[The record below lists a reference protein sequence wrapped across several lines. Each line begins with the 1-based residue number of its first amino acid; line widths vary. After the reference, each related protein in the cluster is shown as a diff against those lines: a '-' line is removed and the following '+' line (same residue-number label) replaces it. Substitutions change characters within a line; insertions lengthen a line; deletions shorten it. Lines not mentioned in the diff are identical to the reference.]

1 MRKESK
7 SSDHYFA
14 EHPKSKL
21 RLGVIHTYLRGT
33 PFKFLTASGVFSKK
47 RLDLGTRVL
56 IESMLLPEEGLVL
69 DIGCG
74 YGAVGIAA
82 AVFNP
87 KLHVIMVDVN
97 ERAVWLSKRN
107 LRLNKIHNAEVR
119 KGCLYKPVEGLAFNC
134 ILSNPPVSAG
144 MTTVKAI
151 ITGAPKHMTAKAT
164 FQMVVKSKIWGKRL
178 RTLFEESFENVKVS
192 AIKSGYRVLMAKKQ
206 QFSLNSA

>member
-1 MRKESK
+1 MRGERRK
-7 SSDHYFA
+7 SNHYFT
-14 EHPKSKL
+14 EHPKSRP
-21 RLGVIHTYLRGT
+21 RLGIIHTYLRGI

-56 IESMLLPEEGLVL
+56 IESMVLPEEGLVL

-82 AVFNP
+82 AAFNP
-87 KLHVIMVDVN
+87 KLHVVLVDN

-107 LRLNKIHNAEVR
+107 LKLNKIHNAEVR
-119 KGCLYKPVEGLAFNC
+119 KGYLYKPVEGLTFSC

-151 ITGAPKHMTAKAT
+151 ITGAPEHMAAKAT

-178 RTLFEESFENVKVS
+178 RTIFEESFENVKVS
-192 AIKSGYRVLMAKKQ
+192 AIKSGYRVLMAKKL
-206 QFSLNSA
+206 QFSLNSR